1 MVRKCVSG
9 PVDATR
15 EVVDSFAGEGL
26 RTLVFGHKIIGEEEY
41 EAFEANLAAAKQN
54 LTDREEL
61 VRQAYC
67 DLENNLHLVRYHS
80 TKSPVKF

>member
-1 MVRKCVSG
+1 MLPKCVSG

-61 VRQAYC
+61 VRRAYC
-67 DLENNLHLVRYHS
+67 DLENNLHLVRQYTH
-80 TKSPVKF
+80 